1 MDTFI
6 LLVRLARPHFLLG
19 GIVLY
24 ALGAGIADYLGVTIN
39 WNVFFIGLLWGLMV
53 QLSTHF
59 LNEYFDGPYDMD
71 NQNRTPFT
79 GGSGTIGPGRLPRAA
94 AFWGAVGTLA
104 AAAYLTLL
112 VIQTARPNTVTLFYM
127 LLIFL
132 AAFFYAVPPVRL
144 EASGYGELTTS
155 ILVAHLVPGFAFL
168 LQSGELHRLVAMSTF
183 PLVFLSMAMLL
194 AFELPDFANDLK
206 HEKRTL
212 MVRIGWQA
220 GMRAHNIL
228 IFSSFALLVLAA
240 FLGLPLG
247 ITLPALLPLPLALLQ
262 TWNVNRIAAGAKPNW
277 TSFTLAAVVLFFATA
292 YLLAVSF
299 WLR

>member
-6 LLVRLARPHFLLG
+6 LLIRLARPHFLFG

-24 ALGAGIADYLGVTIN
+24 GLGTGIAHYLGIVID
-39 WNVFFIGLLWGLMV
+39 WNVFFLGLIWGLMV

-59 LNEYFDGPYDMD
+59 LNEYFDAPADMD
-71 NQNRTPFT
+71 NKNRTPFT
-79 GGSGTIGPGRLPRAA
+79 GGSGTIGPGKLPRAT
-94 AFWGAVGTLA
+94 AFWGAVTTLA
-104 AAAYLTLL
+104 VAASLTVLL
-112 VIQTARPNTVTLFYM
+112 IQVARPNLVTLLYM

-168 LQSGELHRLVAMSTF
+168 LHSGELHRLLAMSTF
-183 PLVFLSMAMLL
+183 PLVLMSMAMLL
-194 AFELPDFANDLK
+194 AFELPDFANDFK
-206 HEKRTL
+206 HNKRTL

-220 GMRAHNIL
+220 GMRTHNLL
-228 IFSSFALLVLAA
+228 IFTSFAMLALAA
-240 FLGLPLG
+240 FLGLPVG
-247 ITLPALLPLPLALLQ
+247 IILPALLPLPLALLQ
-262 TWNVNRIAAGAKPNW
+262 IWNVNRIAAGAKPNW
-277 TSFTLAAVVLFFATA
+277 TSFTLTAVVLFFSTA

-299 WLR
+299 WIR